1 MLVKFLSFIASVLS
15 NARYK
20 AVLIPC
26 AIVVL
31 SITGLTAVALVHN
44 SGSRSATSTAG
55 QPDDPATDTSQS
67 PLSPQIGSGN
77 KDTKDSSQQPIA
89 KEPTNNK
96 PADSDSGSTPD
107 SSTSAASNK
116 VDAVLSATAAAV
128 ESDKLTRTITAAAS
142 DGNSLTWKVTPEAD
156 NIDAPLVVSEGQE
169 TGTNFSF
176 HFRALQGTL
185 PGQYRYVLTAKDPAR
200 SVDISKIIIIT
211 VSS

>member
-31 SITGLTAVALVHN
+31 SVTSLTAVALVHN
-44 SGSRSATSTAG
+44 SGSHSATSTAG
-55 QPDDPATDTSQS
+55 QPNDSATNTSQS

-77 KDTKDSSQQPIA
+77 KDTKDGAQQPIA
-89 KEPTNNK
+89 GEPTNNK
-96 PADSDSGSTPD
+96 PADGNSGSTPTT
-107 SSTSAASNK
+107 STSPTSNK
-116 VDAVLSATAAAV
+116 VDAVLSTAAATV
-128 ESDKLTRTITAAAS
+128 ESDNLTRTITAAAS
-142 DGNSLTWKVTPEAD
+142 DGNALTWKVTPEAD
-156 NIDAPLVVSEGQE
+156 NMDAPLVVSEGQE
-169 TGTNFSF
+169 TATNFSF

-200 SVDISKIIIIT
+200 GVDISKIIIVT
-211 VSS
+211 VNS